1 MEEFEKCLLSGK
13 TFHYHDST
21 SNDTSQV
28 IIMSA
33 VADRILRVLEELASA
48 PEGKTLSELSAKL
61 DLPVSATH
69 RLLGDLVEQGYVRK
83 DERRGEFSLTMKLP
97 SLGLRFLS
105 AGGVVDVAQPIL
117 ERLAATSGEL
127 VRLAIVDGEQLIY
140 VAKAQG
146 ARQGIRYDPE
156 MGQAVTLSCSA
167 AGMIWLAGKSE
178 EDAIRLVSKQGFGM
192 PSDFGPLAPTTFKA
206 LLPMIE
212 LARKNGYATT
222 QDMFLPA
229 MSSMATPVHMSN
241 GEVRAIL
248 IIAGPMSR
256 LTEERMKELAP
267 ALMATATELS
277 DASGVSPMLKQALQG
292 ASRTARAER

>member
-1 MEEFEKCLLSGK
+1 
-13 TFHYHDST
+13 
-21 SNDTSQV
+21 
-28 IIMSA
+28 MSA
-33 VADRILRVLEELASA
+33 VAERILRVLENLANA
-48 PEGKTLSELSAKL
+48 PEGKTLSELSSTL

-69 RLLGDLVEQGYVRK
+69 RLLADLVEQGYVRK
-83 DERRGEFSLTMKLP
+83 DERRGEFSLTMKMP

-117 ERLAATSGEL
+117 ERLATTSGEL
-127 VRLAIVDGEQLIY
+127 IRLAIVDGEQLIY

-156 MGQAVTLSCSA
+156 MGRAVTLSCSA

-178 EDAIRLVSKQGFGM
+178 EDALRLVSKQGFGL
-192 PSDFGPLAPTTFKA
+192 PSDFGPRAPTTFKA
-206 LLPMIE
+206 LLPMIA

-229 MSSMATPVHMSN
+229 MSSMATPVRTAN
-241 GEVRAIL
+241 GEVHAIL

-256 LTEERMKELAP
+256 LTEKRMKELAP
-267 ALMATATELS
+267 ALMSTAAELS
-277 DASGVSPMLKQALQG
+277 DASGVSPMLKQAMQG
-292 ASRTARAER
+292 VDRTAGAER

>member
-1 MEEFEKCLLSGK
+1 
-13 TFHYHDST
+13 
-21 SNDTSQV
+21 
-28 IIMSA
+28 MSA
-33 VADRILRVLEELASA
+33 VAERILRVLEELASA

-69 RLLGDLVEQGYVRK
+69 RLLADLFEQGYVRK

-156 MGQAVTLSCSA
+156 MGRAVTLSCSA

-212 LARKNGYATT
+212 HARKNGYATT

-277 DASGVSPMLKQALQG
+277 DASGVSPMLKQAMQG
-292 ASRTARAER
+292 ASRTADAER

>member
-1 MEEFEKCLLSGK
+1 
-13 TFHYHDST
+13 
-21 SNDTSQV
+21 
-28 IIMSA
+28 MSA
-33 VADRILRVLEELASA
+33 VADRILRMLEELASA
-48 PEGKTLSELSAKL
+48 PEGKTLSELSNTL
-61 DLPVSATH
+61 DMPVSATH
-69 RLLGDLVEQGYVRK
+69 RLLADLVEQGYVRK

-117 ERLAATSGEL
+117 ERLAAASGEL
-127 VRLAIVDGEQLIY
+127 IRLAIVDGEQLIY

-156 MGQAVTLSCSA
+156 MGRAVTLSCSA
-167 AGMIWLAGKSE
+167 AGMIWLASKSE
-178 EDAIRLVSKQGFGM
+178 EDALRLVSLQGFGM
-192 PSDFGPLAPTTFKA
+192 PADFGPRAPTTFKA
-206 LLPMIE
+206 LLPMIA

-229 MSSMATPVHMSN
+229 MSSMATTICAPN

-256 LTEERMKELAP
+256 LTEERMKELVP
-267 ALMATATELS
+267 ALKETAVELS
-277 DASGVSPMLKQALQG
+277 DASGVSPMLRQAMQG
-292 ASRTARAER
+292 ATRTAGAER